1 MGLDGRMVVVLAA
14 QSCPA
19 LCDAMDCIACW
30 APLSMEFSM
39 QNTGVGSHFL
49 LQGIFTSQGLNLGL
63 LICRQILYHLS
74 HQGNPMQGC
83 VVLCCVLVAQ
93 SCLTLCDP
101 MDCSPPGS
109 SVHEIFQARILEWVA
124 ISFSRGSSQPR
135 D

>member
-19 LCDAMDCIACW
+19 LCDAMDCIACR

-39 QNTGVGSHFL
+39 QNTGVGSHFV

-109 SVHEIFQARILEWVA
+109 SVHEIFQARRLEWVA
-124 ISFSRGSSQPR
+124 ISFSMGSSQPM